1 MLEWFI
7 VAFISMPNTDR
18 IEVKAMQE
26 SFNSKA
32 ACMKYMKETPSIV
45 NDIQILEPRNTGM
58 WFQCLDKNSVAQFKI
73 KRRSI

>member
-18 IEVKAMQE
+18 MEIKAMQE

-32 ACMKYMKETPSIV
+32 ACVKYMKETPSIV
-45 NDIQILEPRNTGM
+45 NDIQILEPQNTGM
-58 WFQCLDKNSVAQFKI
+58 YFQCLDSKEVARYKLKLQ
-73 KRRSI
+73 SI